1 MSRLKNSAPRVLNS
15 IKCFLNV
22 ILGEV
27 FAEFPDRVLGTR
39 RTQQT
44 VVAFRIL
51 DKLYITKYP
60 IFFFGIGFCEKI

>member
-1 MSRLKNSAPRVLNS
+1 M
-15 IKCFLNV
+15 

-27 FAEFPDRVLGTR
+27 FAEFPDRVLDTR

>member
-1 MSRLKNSAPRVLNS
+1 M
-15 IKCFLNV
+15 
-22 ILGEV
+22 ILREV

-51 DKLYITKYP
+51 DKALYNKISN
-60 IFFFGIGFCEKI
+60 IFLWNRFL

>member
-22 ILGEV
+22 ILREV
-27 FAEFPDRVLGTR
+27 FAELPDRVLDTR

-51 DKLYITKYP
+51 DKALYNKISN
-60 IFFFGIGFCEKI
+60 IFLWNRFL